1 MADEFRIVLIPKMPG
16 DIALSFVF
24 RTEKGIAVRASDEQI
39 QSLRSKGIPVLELYS
54 SGNDYSGD
62 MYNLTKDEALA
73 AISALQDTRLAL
85 LSEDERSQF
94 GVA

>member
-1 MADEFRIVLIPKMPG
+1 MADEFRIALIPRMPG
-16 DIALSFVF
+16 DMALSFVF

-62 MYNLTKDEALA
+62 MYNLTKGDALA
-73 AISALQDTRLAL
+73 AVDALQDTRLAS